1 MSQVQTKTQ
10 ILITDIPKEKFTQ
23 KWPNTIE
30 TLLFK
35 TKFPELKSKL
45 QYFTPLP
52 FLQRIIII
60 LDDPQSA
67 MKLFEFLRDG
77 DYIQKPLKLFLTESL
92 LSGSSRSRSFDD
104 SASNDSIPFDR
115 TTNPFLDL
123 NKHTISNDLQDG
135 SSQDNSTRPIL
146 SLETNPLKTGIS
158 SGSLAV
164 GSPSLSPDN
173 GTLESPT
180 LLKFNKDDKPH
191 YYREPLPRTTS
202 NSSLTK
208 SENYKHDNGNNN
220 NNNKD
225 GTPFNT
231 FTRDE
236 DKISKSDEEFN
247 LNIERHSTSVSTAT
261 PPKSPSITIN
271 SVFP

>member
-1 MSQVQTKTQ
+1 MSQLQTKTQ

-23 KWPNTIE
+23 KWPQTIE

-60 LDDPQSA
+60 LDDPHSA
-67 MKLFEFLRDG
+67 TKIFEFLRDG
-77 DYIQKPLKLFLTESL
+77 DYVQKPLKLFLTESL
-92 LSGSSRSRSFDD
+92 LGGSSRSRSFDD
-104 SASNDSIPFDR
+104 SANNNSIPFDR

-123 NKHTISNDLQDG
+123 NKHMTSNDSQDG
-135 SSQDNSTRPIL
+135 SSQDTSTRPIL
-146 SLETNPLKTGIS
+146 SLETNPLKTGITT
-158 SGSLAV
+158 GSLAV

-191 YYREPLPRTTS
+191 YYREPLPRAS
-202 NSSLTK
+202 SSSSLD
-208 SENYKHDNGNNN
+208 KHNNN
-220 NNNKD
+220 NSNNNNTNKD
-225 GTPFNT
+225 GTPLNT
-231 FTRDE
+231 VTRDE
-236 DKISKSDEEFN
+236 DKITKSDEELN
-247 LNIERHSTSVSTAT
+247 LNIERKSTSVSTAT